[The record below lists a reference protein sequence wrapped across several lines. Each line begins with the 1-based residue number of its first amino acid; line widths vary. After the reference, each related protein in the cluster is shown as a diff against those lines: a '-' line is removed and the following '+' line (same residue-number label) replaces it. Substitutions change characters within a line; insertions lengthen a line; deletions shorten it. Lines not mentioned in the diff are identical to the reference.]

1 MRDHRG
7 VREFLPP
14 RATRGGGFRGRGG
27 ETHRAHDDAMKR
39 AFKMEKSARHFP
51 KEKRREKGDDETM
64 RQKRLRRMLLSFSFL
79 VVVLVF
85 DA

>member
-1 MRDHRG
+1 
-7 VREFLPP
+7 
-14 RATRGGGFRGRGG
+14 
-27 ETHRAHDDAMKR
+27 
-39 AFKMEKSARHFP
+39 MEKSARHFP
-51 KEKRREKGDDETM
+51 KEKQRETGDDETM